1 MGDIGVYILAG
12 VIAAAVLVLL
22 IVRFAMWLQSFLM
35 ELRYL
40 NKEIERTSGEEKEH
54 WIRRKNGCFYRGSPL
69 SDIDRKCLSCYTVA
83 A

>member
-22 IVRFAMWLQSFLM
+22 IVRFAMWFQSFLM

-54 WIRRKNGCFYRGSPL
+54 WIRRKKRLLL
-69 SDIDRKCLSCYTVA
+69 SWIPFVRY
-83 A
+83 

>member
-54 WIRRKNGCFYRGSPL
+54 WIRRKKRLLL
-69 SDIDRKCLSCYTVA
+69 SWIPFVRY
-83 A
+83 

>member
-40 NKEIERTSGEEKEH
+40 NKEIERTSGEEKER
-54 WIRRKNGCFYRGSPL
+54 WIRRKKRLLL
-69 SDIDRKCLSCYTVA
+69 SWIPFVRY
-83 A
+83 

>member
-54 WIRRKNGCFYRGSPL
+54 WIRQKKRLLL
-69 SDIDRKCLSCYTVA
+69 SWIPFVRY
-83 A
+83 

>member
-40 NKEIERTSGEEKEH
+40 NEEIERTSGEEKEH
-54 WIRRKNGCFYRGSPL
+54 WIRRKKRLLL
-69 SDIDRKCLSCYTVA
+69 SWIPFVRY
-83 A
+83 

>member
-12 VIAAAVLVLL
+12 VIAATVLVLL

-35 ELRYL
+35 ELCYL

-54 WIRRKNGCFYRGSPL
+54 WIRRKKRLLL
-69 SDIDRKCLSCYTVA
+69 SWIPFVRY
-83 A
+83 